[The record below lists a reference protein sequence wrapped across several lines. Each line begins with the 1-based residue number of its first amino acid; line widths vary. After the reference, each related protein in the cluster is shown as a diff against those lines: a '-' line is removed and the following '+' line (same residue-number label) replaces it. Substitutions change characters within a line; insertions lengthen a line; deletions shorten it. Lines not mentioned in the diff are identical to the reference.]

1 MKFSCPKDIILSA
14 VQTTAKAA
22 ASKSTIPAL
31 EGILFELEGN
41 ELSIT
46 GYNLE
51 IGIKTS
57 IVVTGEES
65 GSIVINARFA
75 CDFIRKMPSGDIVF
89 ECDSS
94 NKASLS
100 CRDTKLE
107 LVCMSAD
114 EYPNVPQIV
123 SEKSVSVPQKLL
135 KSMLSQTKYAV
146 SLTDSKPALM
156 GCKFEVENNVLSI
169 VASDGVRLALR
180 EEPIDQ
186 HDDISFIVP
195 LKTVEELI
203 HILDDSDDKKV
214 EMSIDKNQ
222 ISFNVDDY
230 VMISRLID
238 GEFVKH
244 KNHVNVTCTNYA
256 EINVREMLDML
267 DRTLLILN
275 DKNKTPIRCTLEEG
289 ILYMNCS
296 TSLGTI
302 NDRIPVKYDGESI
315 TVGINAK
322 YMMDAVKACDTD
334 SVKLVIMKPNTP
346 IFVKPME
353 GNSFTHL
360 VMPMH
365 LK

>member
-14 VQTTAKAA
+14 VQTTSKAA
-22 ASKSTIPAL
+22 ASKTTIPAL

-41 ELSIT
+41 ELSLT

-65 GSIVINARFA
+65 GSIIINARFA
-75 CDFIRKMPSGDIVF
+75 CEVIRKMPTGDIIF
-89 ECDSS
+89 ECDSN
-94 NKASLS
+94 NKASIS
-100 CRDTKLE
+100 CKDTKME
-107 LVCMSAD
+107 LICMSAD
-114 EYPNVPQIV
+114 EYPNIPKVV
-123 SEKSVSVPQKLL
+123 SDKSVSVSQKML
-135 KSMLSQTKYAV
+135 KNMLSQTKYAV
-146 SLTDSKPALM
+146 AVTDSKPALM
-156 GCKFEVENNVLSI
+156 GCKFEIENNVLNI

-180 EEPIDQ
+180 EENIEQ
-186 HDDISFIVP
+186 NDDISFIIP

-203 HILDDSDDKKV
+203 HILADSDDKRV
-214 EMSIDKNQ
+214 EMCIDKNQ
-222 ISFNVDDY
+222 ISFSVDDY

-244 KNHVNVTCTNYA
+244 KNHINVAYTNYA
-256 EINVREMLDML
+256 EINVRDILEML
-267 DRTLLILN
+267 DRTMLILN

-289 ILYMNCS
+289 VLYMSCS

-302 NDRIPVKYDGESI
+302 DDRMPVKYDGESI

-322 YMMDAVKACDTD
+322 YMMDAIKACDTD
-334 SVKLVIMKPNTP
+334 CVKLVIMKANTP
-346 IFVKPME
+346 IFVKPMD